1 MSIFCCCTPIVLLP
15 PSALF
20 ACARPPLCFSS
31 RAHCPHCREIHD
43 RGLLLCD
50 LHHLLDT
57 AGGGCTCFVRTSI
70 CVTVRHSVSPCICVT
85 VRHSASPCVTCVT
98 LCLRA
103 ITWSRYKLPPL
114 ALATSSR
121 QIAHPITSTLLAL
134 ATSSRQITHPIT
146 STLLALATS
155 SRQIAHPVT
164 STLLALATS
173 SRQTHQTHLTPSHRR
188 LIDRHLLLPQ
198 HRPLKDISVVLKHS
212 LRLTRRHAHY
222 HLIQSSLP

>member
-43 RGLLLCD
+43 QGLLLCD

-70 CVTVRHSVSPCICVT
+70 CVTVRHS
-85 VRHSASPCVTCVT
+85 ASPCVTCVT

-103 ITWSRYKLPPL
+103 IPWSRYKLPPL

-121 QIAHPITSTLLAL
+121 QI
-134 ATSSRQITHPIT
+134 
-146 STLLALATS
+146 
-155 SRQIAHPVT
+155 V
-164 STLLALATS
+164 
-173 SRQTHQTHLTPSHRR
+173 HLTPSHRR
-188 LIDRHLLLPQ
+188 LIDRHLLIPR
-198 HRPLKDISVVLKHS
+198 HRSLVDMSLLLKRSPATHPPTCSLSPDTIVSSVIDTLARFLHRHGSYQPHS
-212 LRLTRRHAHY
+212 CLHTHTPMHI
-222 HLIQSSLP
+222 H